1 MEEIKLVLTNQN
13 FISAILLTICLIF
26 IGFILTRT
34 KIIPHEAEKV
44 LTSIIMKVAFPCLAF
59 IGFLSDFDVSQFGVL
74 ILSFICFLILFLI
87 GKLIFIKVNK
97 QSQNVY
103 RVLFAMG
110 QITLF
115 GLPISQTIYGEKVLA
130 SLSMVVFSFRL
141 FLYIYSFFLIS
152 KIEFNKD
159 NIKPTLKKTFLNPV
173 MIGMIIGLLF
183 YLLQLIIPN
192 NIEIDGNYYAFIRID
207 KTLPW
212 LYKIISTIASL
223 ASPLGMLLVG
233 ITLGR
238 LDIKSAF
245 SNKLAYILSI
255 LRSFIAP
262 LIVLGI
268 CLIWQ
273 LIFKNS
279 SFVLDSD
286 IICSIIICFAS
297 PASVVVNTY
306 CVQYEN
312 EAILSS
318 DVILLSTI
326 ISIISVPLFVI
337 FVNLIF

>member
-1 MEEIKLVLTNQN
+1 
-13 FISAILLTICLIF
+13 
-26 IGFILTRT
+26 
-34 KIIPHEAEKV
+34 
-44 LTSIIMKVAFPCLAF
+44 
-59 IGFLSDFDVSQFGVL
+59 
-74 ILSFICFLILFLI
+74 
-87 GKLIFIKVNK
+87 
-97 QSQNVY
+97 
-103 RVLFAMG
+103 
-110 QITLF
+110 
-115 GLPISQTIYGEKVLA
+115 
-130 SLSMVVFSFRL
+130 
-141 FLYIYSFFLIS
+141 
-152 KIEFNKD
+152 
-159 NIKPTLKKTFLNPV
+159 

-183 YLLQLIIPN
+183 YLLQLVIPN
-192 NIEIDGNYYAFIRID
+192 NIEIHYIYNGSGDHTWHQVKKTFTVGSNINYGFIRID

-279 SFVLDSD
+279 SFVLGSD